1 MSLAG
6 HFPWQIKLSNIRQDT
21 VTFNKLL
28 KIGHAHRSEMGNSKK
43 THQFTLAVTCRGV
56 SKDI

>member
-28 KIGHAHRSEMGNSKK
+28 KIGHIRVKRVIQKK
-43 THQFTLAVTCRGV
+43 PSVHPCHELPGV
-56 SKDI
+56 SKHI

>member
-21 VTFNKLL
+21 ENWAL
-28 KIGHAHRSEMGNSKK
+28 RSEMGNFIFKK
-43 THQFTLAVTCRGV
+43 TSDEFTLVVTCWGPGV

>member
-21 VTFNKLL
+21 VTFKKTAENW
-28 KIGHAHRSEMGNSKK
+28 AHRSEMGNSKK
-43 THQFTLAVTCRGV
+43 THQFTLTVTYWGV